1 MIKIQGILG
10 EIVEKRLVTI
20 EQAKKTRSIKELRTI
35 AENSSVPLSLQ
46 RAISAKR
53 GISLIA
59 EMKRASPSAGSL
71 DPALDPAHRA
81 SLYCDA
87 GAAAISVLTESD
99 YFSGSID
106 DLAAVSIIARA
117 SRVPVLRKDFIVDE
131 YQVHEA
137 RAAGA
142 DCILLI
148 IACLDPMQYADLFS
162 LSTSMGMDVLVE
174 VFDEPELD
182 IAMKIDPPIIGIN
195 NRNLKTLKTSL
206 SVFETLAKKIPDDRI
221 RVAESGMKNSTDVER
236 MGYAGAKAVLVGES
250 LMKAGS
256 DVSELAQAMAA
267 VEVG

>member
-1 MIKIQGILG
+1 
-10 EIVEKRLVTI
+10 
-20 EQAKKTRSIKELRTI
+20 
-35 AENSSVPLSLQ
+35 
-46 RAISAKR
+46 
-53 GISLIA
+53 
-59 EMKRASPSAGSL
+59 
-71 DPALDPAHRA
+71 
-81 SLYCDA
+81 
-87 GAAAISVLTESD
+87 
-99 YFSGSID
+99 
-106 DLAAVSIIARA
+106 
-117 SRVPVLRKDFIVDE
+117 
-131 YQVHEA
+131 VHEA

-148 IACLDPMQYADLFS
+148 IAILDPKQYEDLFT

-182 IAMKIDPPIIGIN
+182 IAMNIEPNIIGIN

-256 DVSELAQAMAA
+256 DVSELAKAMSA